1 MNPAETHALLYS
13 YLEQSAVELFADV
26 GEKFT
31 PTESSDWLPDITSIL
46 GFAGTGIA
54 GSVALCTSANCMN
67 ALAALGKTQM
77 SEDWLGELSNQ
88 LVGRFKRRLSPH
100 GASFGLGTPVV
111 VLGDKLR
118 LATRDARKRSLA
130 ICLEASIGRVEI
142 WLEIEFR
149 DGFVLSPQPEA
160 DGSLIEG
167 EALLF

>member
-1 MNPAETHALLYS
+1 MDPAETQTLLFT
-13 YLEQSAVELFADV
+13 YLERSAVELLSDV
-26 GEKFT
+26 GAGFA
-31 PTESSDWLPDITSIL
+31 PTEASDWMPDITAIL

-54 GSVALCTSANCMN
+54 GSVALCTSAACLT
-67 ALAALGKTQM
+67 ALAQLGQTKM

-100 GASFGLGTPVV
+100 GASFSLGTPVV
-111 VLGDKLR
+111 VLGERLR
-118 LATRDARKRSLA
+118 LAARDARKRSLA
-130 ICLEASIGRVEI
+130 ICLESSIGRVEI

-149 DGFVLSPQPEA
+149 DGFALSPQPEA